1 MSATATMKAK
11 PFVKWI
17 GGKRSVINH
26 LIESMP
32 ATFNRYHEPFAGGG
46 ALFFAEGCNSDKA
59 SISDVNPEL
68 INAYQMVADKPE
80 QLIAELRKHTKNNSK
95 EYYYSTRASSP
106 STDVARASRLLYL
119 LKTCFN
125 GLYRENA
132 SGGFNASWG
141 YYKNPDIVQEDN
153 IRACSE
159 VLAGV
164 KITHQPCWNIR
175 PSEGDLVYLDPPYY
189 DSYTQYNADQFNEED
204 QVHLRNMALRLARRG
219 VHVMLSNS
227 DNKFVRDLYSD
238 PIFRIQVVYA
248 KRTVSRDASKRGREG
263 ELLITTYE
271 V

>member
-1 MSATATMKAK
+1 MQETIKAR

-26 LIESMP
+26 LIDSMP
-32 ATFNRYHEPFAGGG
+32 DTFNCYHEPFVGGG
-46 ALFFAEGCNSDKA
+46 ALFFAEGFKSDKR
-59 SISDVNPEL
+59 SISDINPEL
-68 INAYQMVADKPE
+68 VNAYQTVADKPE
-80 QLIAELRKHTKNNSK
+80 ELIKALRVHARKNSK
-95 EYYYSTRASSP
+95 EYYYVVRASNPRS
-106 STDVARASRLLYL
+106 DVHRAARLLYL

-125 GLYRENA
+125 GLYREN
-132 SGGFNASWG
+132 SKGMFNASWG

-153 IRACSE
+153 IRAGSE
-159 VLAGV
+159 VLKGV

-175 PSEGDLVYLDPPYY
+175 PLKGDLVYLDPPYH

-204 QVHLRNMALRLARRG
+204 QVNLRNMALRLSRRG
-219 VHVMLSNS
+219 VSVMLSNS
-227 DNKFVRDLYSD
+227 DNQFIRDLYSD
-238 PIFRIQVVYA
+238 PVFRIQVVYA